1 MNERNKTKTQLL
13 EEIRYLREE
22 RVVYQ
27 GKSRQ
32 KIYPLNSDRETFL
45 LLENSPVNTKIVD
58 LDFNLQYMSACG
70 AKELKIDDITVY
82 YGKPFPFSFFPD
94 SFKTMITVNL
104 MKVRDLGEVVT
115 QESFVYDFRGEKLW
129 YHSTLVPIKAE
140 NGQFESIQ
148 IVSVNITAQKQAE
161 HKLKVAL
168 DTMEVQTKKRT
179 IALMKSEE
187 RFSLAMR
194 GANDGLWDWDL
205 ETDEVYYSPRWKS
218 MLGYEEDELKNHLNT
233 WSALVYPEDREKV
246 LAAVDDYLTGCADS
260 FEVEV
265 RMRHKNGQQ
274 LYILSRAFLVH
285 RDSDNKPIRLVGT
298 HVDIT
303 ERKKTESFVKRH
315 AEILEMIATGIPAGK
330 IYDAIALMYEER
342 HPGMRCSML
351 ELHGNKL
358 MHGGAPSL
366 PKAYC
371 DAVNGLI
378 NGPEI
383 GSCGTSTYTG
393 QRVLVENIET
403 DPKWAK
409 IKEAALPHGMRCC
422 WSEPIKNSFGK
433 VLGAFGMYYNH
444 AALPNEE
451 ESSDLKS
458 AARLAGIIMERVHS
472 EKELNQHRLKLEE
485 LVAKRTQ
492 ELEEAKKD
500 ADNANHAKS
509 LFLANM
515 SHEIRT
521 PMNGIIGMLHLALQT
536 KLTDKQKTFIDKAHQ
551 SAAHLL
557 GIINDILDFSK
568 IEAGKLVI
576 ESSAFQLLLSVENSV
591 GMVSE
596 QLRIKGLQLSVYFD
610 PTLPAWVQGDPL
622 RLHQILL
629 NLLTNAIKFTHQGTV
644 SLSVTRESDMIHFR
658 VSDSGIGINE
668 EEISRLFIPFEQAD
682 SSTTRKYGGS
692 GLGLAICY
700 NLAELMG
707 GAIHV
712 ESQPNIGSVFTLKL
726 PLPKTEPVLRQ
737 KNEPSKAN
745 ITQLAGLRILA
756 AEDVEVNQIVLEQI
770 LKSKGAH
777 VVIAD
782 NGQSVL
788 DILKKKGVDAFD
800 IVLMDVQ
807 MPVMDG
813 YEATRQIQMIAP
825 NLPIIGLTAHALQEE
840 REKCLASGMVEHVTK
855 PINPEFL
862 MAKILRHVGET
873 SLSHTEQ
880 NHIGKAI

>member
-1 MNERNKTKTQLL
+1 MNDRNKTKAQLL

-22 RVVYQ
+22 LGVCPSKNHQKNYPFNS
-27 GKSRQ
+27 SR
-32 KIYPLNSDRETFL
+32 EAFT
-45 LLENSPVNTKIVD
+45 LLENSPVCTIIVD
-58 LDFNLQYMSACG
+58 LNFNLQYMSASG
-70 AKELKIDDITVY
+70 AKDLRIDDVTAY
-82 YGKPFPFSFFPD
+82 YGKPYPLSFFPD
-94 SFKTMITVNL
+94 SFKTTMTANL
-104 MKVRDLGEVVT
+104 MKVKDLGEVAT
-115 QESFVYDFRGEKLW
+115 QESFVYDRRGEKLW
-129 YHSTLVPIKAE
+129 CHSTLVPIKAE
-140 NGQFESIQ
+140 NGQLESIQ
-148 IVSVNITAQKQAE
+148 IVSVNITVQKQAE
-161 HKLKVAL
+161 HVLKAAL
-168 DTMEVQTKKRT
+168 DNMEIQTQKRT
-179 IALMKSEE
+179 IELMKSEE

-194 GANDGLWDWDL
+194 GANDGLWDWNL
-205 ETDEVYYSPRWKS
+205 QTDDVYYSPRWKS
-218 MLGYEEDELKNHLNT
+218 MLGYEEDELEQHLNT
-233 WSALVYPEDREKV
+233 WSGLVLPEDKDMV
-246 LAAVDDYLTGCADS
+246 LTVVNDYLTGRADS
-260 FEVEV
+260 FEVEM
-265 RMRHKNGQQ
+265 RMRHKNGRQV
-274 LYILSRAFLVH
+274 YILSRAFLVH
-285 RDSDNKPIRLVGT
+285 RNSDNKPVRLVGT

-303 ERKKTESFVKRH
+303 ERKKTESYVKRH

-371 DAVNGLI
+371 DAVNGLV

-403 DPKWAK
+403 DPKWAT

-422 WSEPIKNSFGK
+422 WSEPIKNSSGK

-444 AALPNEE
+444 PALPDEE

-492 ELEEAKKD
+492 ELEEAKRD

-521 PMNGIIGMLHLALQT
+521 PMNGIIGMLYLTLQT
-536 KLTDKQKTFIDKAHQ
+536 KLTDKQKTFVDKAHQ
-551 SAAHLL
+551 SAEHLL

-576 ESSAFQLLLSVENSV
+576 ESNAFQLIPSVENSV
-591 GMVSE
+591 SMVSE
-596 QLRIKGLQLSVYFD
+596 QLRNKGLQLSVNFD
-610 PTLPAWVQGDPL
+610 PTLPAWVQGDSL

-644 SLSVTRESDMIHFR
+644 SLSVTQ
-658 VSDSGIGINE
+658 VSDLIYFKVSDTGIGINAE
-668 EEISRLFIPFEQAD
+668 EVSRLFIPFEQAD

-692 GLGLAICY
+692 GLGLTICY
-700 NLAELMG
+700 NLAVLMG
-707 GAIHV
+707 GVIHV
-712 ESQPNIGSVFTLKL
+712 ASQPDIGSVFTLEL
-726 PLPKTEPVLRQ
+726 PLPKAEPVLRP
-737 KNEPSKAN
+737 KNKPSKVN
-745 ITQLAGLRILA
+745 RKQLAGLRILA
-756 AEDVEVNQIVLEQI
+756 AEDVEVNQIILEQV

-777 VVIAD
+777 VVVAD
-782 NGQSVL
+782 NGQQVL

-813 YEATRQIQMIAP
+813 HEATRQVQMIAP
-825 NLPIIGLTAHALQEE
+825 KLPIIGLTAHALQEE

-862 MAKILRHVGET
+862 MATILKHVGES
-873 SLSHTEQ
+873 SLSHTGQ
-880 NHIGKAI
+880 NLVGKAI